1 LKKEMAEWIQTMNA
15 CVHQPEQKK
24 TAASPNKSNP
34 QIKSSVAMKTNKATT
49 KARSIGEF

>member
-1 LKKEMAEWIQTMNA
+1 MDTNNA

-34 QIKSSVAMKTNKATT
+34 QIKSSVAMKTKTQQQKQGLWTSFKAT
-49 KARSIGEF
+49 KIAPG